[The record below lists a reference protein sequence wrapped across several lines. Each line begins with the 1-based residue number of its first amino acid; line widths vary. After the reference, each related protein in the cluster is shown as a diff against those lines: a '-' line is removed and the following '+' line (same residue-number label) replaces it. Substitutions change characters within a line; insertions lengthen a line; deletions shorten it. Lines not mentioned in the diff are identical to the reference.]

1 MIEGGLTSA
10 GGGGVGE
17 PMDGELGPETSAE
30 ATRGGFEL
38 AGVELAVGAATGG
51 MGGACAAGITTGDGD
66 AGFGC
71 DDVGCD
77 DVGRDGVGSV
87 MGVDGVDCVAGAAA
101 GVEAIGAAP
110 PWFSKTSCRFPPM
123 ERLMACSSKLARL
136 CTMPIQFPAT

>member
-1 MIEGGLTSA
+1 MIEGGFMSA

-30 ATRGGFEL
+30 ATLGGFEL
-38 AGVELAVGAATGG
+38 AFGAATGE
-51 MGGACAAGITTGDGD
+51 MGGACAAGIKTGDGD

-71 DDVGCD
+71 A

-87 MGVDGVDCVAGAAA
+87 MGVDCVDCVAGAAA